1 MEDTSMGVEKVL
13 KNKNVC
19 SEDRRH
25 LLTML
30 DMTVNQLYE
39 LAYLSGYE
47 DATKK
52 AASAVNKIL
61 NPGSETQSQ
70 E

>member
-1 MEDTSMGVEKVL
+1 
-13 KNKNVC
+13 
-19 SEDRRH
+19 
-25 LLTML
+25 ML